1 MSQLDIRSMNKWELF
16 RIAVQV
22 ECDLSLKYEATRELQ
37 RRAKFD
43 YPETY
48 QRYDAREVRIITQL
62 YQGGYMLSDI
72 ARRFGRSKQGIKD
85 KLRSMHRD
93 GLPLRTFMRW
103 TPNGKVP
110 GRTVG

>member
-1 MSQLDIRSMNKWELF
+1 MNYLNIRSMTKWELF
-16 RIAVQV
+16 RIAVQI
-22 ECDLSLKYEATRELQ
+22 ECDLSLKYEAARELQ

-48 QRYDAREVRIITQL
+48 QRYDAREERVIAQL

-72 ARRFGRSKQGIKD
+72 AERFGRSTQGIKD
-85 KLRSMHRD
+85 KLRSMHRQ
-93 GLPLRTFMRW
+93 GLPLRKFMRW